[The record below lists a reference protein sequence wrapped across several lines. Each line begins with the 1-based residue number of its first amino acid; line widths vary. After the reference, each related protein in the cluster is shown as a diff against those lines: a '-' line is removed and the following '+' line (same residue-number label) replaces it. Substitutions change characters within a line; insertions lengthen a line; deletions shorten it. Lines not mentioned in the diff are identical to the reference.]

1 MKILINDHSGHPFQI
16 QLSRE
21 LARRQYIITH
31 TYSANFQTPKGNF
44 ELTEINDN
52 LKIIPIYYDST
63 FNKYSILKRKKQEE
77 EFAEKLIVII
87 EKFKP
92 QVLINSNTP
101 LFAQKIIQN
110 HCLEHNIKFIY
121 WCQDI
126 YSIAMEKIL
135 IKKVGYIGKLIGS
148 YFKNLEKKQLQKSD
162 YIINITEDFNIIFK
176 KWKIQNNHFSVITN
190 WAPIV
195 EIPLTKKE
203 NEWSLNKL
211 YHDTVNIIY
220 SGTLG
225 LKHNPELL
233 LNLALELKNNKKIKV
248 IVISEGLGADFLKE
262 KKIAYNLDN
271 LELLPF
277 QNFKDMPK
285 ILGSADIL
293 LGILEPEA
301 GIFSVPSKVLTYLC
315 AGRPV
320 VLSVPLENLSSKII
334 TESGSGIS
342 VIPNDQNQFN
352 QAISKILKN
361 QDLKKEMGLNARKF
375 AELNFDIRLI
385 TDKFEKIILNV

>member
-1 MKILINDHSGHPFQI
+1 
-16 QLSRE
+16 
-21 LARRQYIITH
+21 
-31 TYSANFQTPKGNF
+31 
-44 ELTEINDN
+44 
-52 LKIIPIYYDST
+52 
-63 FNKYSILKRKKQEE
+63 
-77 EFAEKLIVII
+77 VII